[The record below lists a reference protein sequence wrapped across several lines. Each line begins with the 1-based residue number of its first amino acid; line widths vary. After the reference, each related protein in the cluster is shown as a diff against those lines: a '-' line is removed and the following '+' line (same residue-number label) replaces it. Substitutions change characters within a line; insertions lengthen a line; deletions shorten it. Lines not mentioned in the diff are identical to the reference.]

1 MAQPCHLE
9 YQRALLSFDGQC
21 EAAFK
26 FYEQCLHG
34 KIIMLIRYGDSP
46 MIRQTPPQWHRRVLH
61 ATFSCGE
68 HILQGADALPETY
81 RKPQGFSVMLNV
93 GSVVEADDI
102 FNALAAAGTVQVAL
116 QESLW
121 AARFGMLTDQ
131 FGINWMLNFEKP

>member
-1 MAQPCHLE
+1 MRLNP
-9 YQRALLSFDGQC
+9 YLSFDGQC

-34 KIIMLIRYGDSP
+34 KIIMLVRYGDSP
-46 MIRQTPPQWHRRVLH
+46 LVRQTPPQWHHRVLH

-93 GSVVEADDI
+93 GSAVEAERI
-102 FNALAAAGTVQVAL
+102 FNALVADGTVQIPF
-116 QESLW
+116 QESFW
-121 AARFGMLTDQ
+121 AARFGVLVDQ
-131 FGINWMLNFEKP
+131 FGTPWTINCGEPLPS

>member
-1 MAQPCHLE
+1 MRLNP
-9 YQRALLSFDGQC
+9 YLSFDGQC

-121 AARFGMLTDQ
+121 AARFGMVVDQ
-131 FGINWMLNFEKP
+131 FGTPWTINCGKPLPSF